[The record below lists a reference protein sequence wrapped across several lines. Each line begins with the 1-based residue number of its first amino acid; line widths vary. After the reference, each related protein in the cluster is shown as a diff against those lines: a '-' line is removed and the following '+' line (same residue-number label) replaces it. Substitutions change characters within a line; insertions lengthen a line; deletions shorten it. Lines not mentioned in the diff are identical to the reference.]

1 MKPEFKLY
9 YSIGEASK
17 ILEISTSKIRF
28 WEKEFKI
35 LNIKKDKKGNRRF
48 TKNDLKKLK
57 LINHLLKEKKYTI
70 SGAKKKIQNN
80 YETRKKSRSNW
91 EFKKTKSRVNWNKE
105 TLEKLIYI
113 FH

>member
-35 LNIKKDKKGNRRF
+35 LNVKKDKKGNRRF

-80 YETRKKSRSNW
+80 YETIEKNQEVIENLKKLKAELIEIRKYLKN
-91 EFKKTKSRVNWNKE
+91 
-105 TLEKLIYI
+105 
-113 FH
+113 